1 MSEDNHD
8 IHLTPRELEEIKD
21 DVAFKTKTTLTL
33 KHVLKKLDDLN
44 GVRDEVASLKTH
56 RNIHWFLI
64 SVIITGLFGITF
76 WLMQGKP

>member
-1 MSEDNHD
+1 MTPEKEINLSE
-8 IHLTPRELEEIKD
+8 RELEEIKD

-33 KHVLKKLDDLN
+33 KNVLKKLDDLN
-44 GVRDEVASLKTH
+44 GLRDEVTSLKVH

>member
-1 MSEDNHD
+1 MTTEKDINLSE
-8 IHLTPRELEEIKD
+8 RELEEIKD
-21 DVAFKTKTTLTL
+21 DVVFKTKTTLTL
-33 KHVLKKLDDLN
+33 KSVLKKLDDLN
-44 GVRDEVASLKTH
+44 GIHDEVTSLKVH

>member
-1 MSEDNHD
+1 MTSENHE
-8 IHLTPRELEEIKD
+8 INLAEWELEEIKD

-44 GVRDEVASLKTH
+44 GIRDEVASLKVH

-64 SVIITGLFGITF
+64 SVIITSLLGLAFAMIKG
-76 WLMQGKP
+76 

>member
-1 MSEDNHD
+1 MTPEKEINLSE
-8 IHLTPRELEEIKD
+8 RELEEIKD

-33 KHVLKKLDDLN
+33 KNVLRKLDDLN
-44 GVRDEVASLKTH
+44 GLRDEVTSLKVH

>member
-1 MSEDNHD
+1 MTLEKEINLSE
-8 IHLTPRELEEIKD
+8 RELEEIKD

-33 KHVLKKLDDLN
+33 KSVLKKLDDLN
-44 GVRDEVASLKTH
+44 GLRDEVTSLKVH

>member
-1 MSEDNHD
+1 MMPEEHKV
-8 IHLTPRELEEIKD
+8 HLTERELEEIKD
-21 DVAFKTKTTLTL
+21 DVAFKEKTTLTL
-33 KHVLKKLDDLN
+33 KYVVKKLDVLN
-44 GVRDEVASLKTH
+44 GIRDEITSLKTH

>member
-1 MSEDNHD
+1 MPEEHKV
-8 IHLTPRELEEIKD
+8 HLTERELEEIKD
-21 DVAFKTKTTLTL
+21 DVAFKEKTTLTL
-33 KHVLKKLDDLN
+33 KYVVKKLDGLN
-44 GVRDEVASLKTH
+44 GIRDEVTSLKTH

>member
-1 MSEDNHD
+1 MTSEKHEIN
-8 IHLTPRELEEIKD
+8 LSERELEEIKD

-33 KHVLKKLDDLN
+33 KNVLKKLDDLN
-44 GVRDEVASLKTH
+44 GLRDEVTSLKVH

>member
-1 MSEDNHD
+1 MTSENHE
-8 IHLTPRELEEIKD
+8 INLTEWELEEIKD

-44 GVRDEVASLKTH
+44 GTHNQIASLKTH

-64 SVIITGLFGITF
+64 SVIITSLLGLAFAMLKG
-76 WLMQGKP
+76 

>member
-1 MSEDNHD
+1 MTHD
-8 IHLTPRELEEIKD
+8 IKLSERELEEIKD
-21 DVAFKTKTTLTL
+21 DVVFKTKTTLTL
-33 KHVLKKLDDLN
+33 KNVVQKLDDLN
-44 GVRDEVASLKTH
+44 GIQDEVTSLKTH